1 MKNKGAITLALA
13 LVLVVGVTVL
23 MADSNW
29 QGTFTGDRTGVW
41 KGTIYDGQEPVYYE
55 GVWKTTDQD
64 PPDIG
69 TWYGEAEL
77 IGRYYVIDAGIVYDE
92 DGEPMGRWSG
102 RFPAYDDTEASGRWS
117 WDSTASGTWSGWSY

>member
-41 KGTIYDGQEPVYYE
+41 KGTIYDGQEPAYYE
-55 GVWKTTDQD
+55 GVWETTDQD
-64 PPDIG
+64 PPDEG
-69 TWYGEAEL
+69 AWYGEAEL
-77 IGRYYVIDAGIVYDE
+77 VGQYYVIDEGIIYDVN
-92 DGEPMGRWSG
+92 GTPMGRWSG
-102 RFPAYDDTEASGRWS
+102 RFPAYDDLQASGRWAWETS
-117 WDSTASGTWSGWSY
+117 EDGTWSGWSY